1 MRPTQE
7 QTEAVGAVAAGGPLK
22 VKAYAGAGKTT
33 FLRMASEARPRARGL
48 YLAFN
53 KDIAQ
58 EAQRKFPANTRC
70 RTVHSLA
77 FGSTSQEI
85 TRKLNYPVEPA
96 HSMAMRYGLGPL
108 KLPTTIGK
116 TVELTT
122 GKLGRMVMDGVAR
135 FCSSAQAEPQAWHI
149 PVDPLIDEEL
159 AEALREELLPHV
171 QTLWRESIDPRGVA
185 AVSHATY
192 VKLWQLS
199 RPRIPADFILFD
211 EAQDAD
217 GLMLSVLRGQSS
229 QVVYVGDPYQQIYE
243 WRGAVNAMDHIR
255 APMKGLTESF
265 RFGNAIAKLA
275 SRMLCLMD
283 EDVPVRGQAALPS
296 RVIRHAAPGEIRPN
310 AILCRKNTTLL
321 ATVAEGL
328 QRGDRVA
335 ARTKKEELVAF
346 IDGAERLRAG
356 QRTHYPAALS
366 LFENWRDVQEY
377 AESFAGRDLQPLVK
391 LIDEQGPAYL
401 RQLLAAIAP
410 EEQADYVVST
420 VHRAKGLEWPT
431 VTLADDFRFRREDDG
446 RETLA
451 ADEKRLLYVALT
463 RAQHTLDISRID
475 HSLQAVFRDAS
486 V

>member
-1 MRPTQE
+1 MRPTDE
-7 QTEAVGAVAAGGPLK
+7 QQDAVAAVIAGGPVK

-33 FLRMASEARPRARGL
+33 FLCMASEARPRGL

-77 FGSTSQEI
+77 FGSTSPEI

-96 HSMAMRYGLGPL
+96 HALAMRYGLGPL
-108 KLPTTIGK
+108 TVPTTIGK

-122 GKLGRMVMDGVAR
+122 GKVGRMVMDGVAR

-159 AEALREELLPHV
+159 ADALRAELLPHV
-171 QTLWRESIDPRGVA
+171 QTLWRESIDPKGVA
-185 AVSHATY
+185 SISHATY

-243 WRGAVNAMDHIR
+243 WRGAVNAMDHIK
-255 APMKGLTESF
+255 APEKGLTESF
-265 RFGNAIAKLA
+265 RFGTAIAGLA
-275 SRMLCLMD
+275 SRLLRLMD
-283 EDVPVRGQAALPS
+283 EAVPVRGQASIAS
-296 RVIRHAAPGEIRPN
+296 RVVRHAAPGEIRPN

-321 ATVAEGL
+321 AKVAEGL
-328 QRGDRVA
+328 QRGDKVG

-346 IDGAERLRAG
+346 IDGAERLLAG
-356 QRTHYPAALS
+356 QRTYHPAAPS
-366 LFENWRDVQEY
+366 LFETWLDVQEY
-377 AESFAGRDLQPLVK
+377 AESFAGRDMQPLVK
-391 LIDEQGPAYL
+391 LIDEQGPTYL
-401 RQLLAAIAP
+401 RQLLAAVAP

-420 VHRAKGLEWPT
+420 VHKAKGLEWPT
-431 VTLADDFRFRREDDG
+431 VTLADDFRFRREDNG
-446 RETLA
+446 N
-451 ADEKRLLYVALT
+451 
-463 RAQHTLDISRID
+463 ISEID
-475 HSLQAVFRDAS
+475 SSLQAVFRDGC